1 MPWNRRPDA
10 AANPLKCRRADKDSS
25 GRFLP
30 RHKDLIK
37 ILPDP
42 GSLSIC
48 RLYAH
53 GGQSS
58 SKFKAAGLFSD
69 GDTNRGAAMS
79 FGAIDQTP
87 EPAAVPDVLDDPV
100 LAAAY
105 LLAGGLMEV
114 CGPLFWAVLVVGL
127 LIAD

>member
-1 MPWNRRPDA
+1 
-10 AANPLKCRRADKDSS
+10 
-25 GRFLP
+25 
-30 RHKDLIK
+30 
-37 ILPDP
+37 
-42 GSLSIC
+42 
-48 RLYAH
+48 
-53 GGQSS
+53 
-58 SKFKAAGLFSD
+58 
-69 GDTNRGAAMS
+69 MS